1 MKHTCHWTGCARE
14 VPPAMWGCRE
24 HWFKLPKVLRDA
36 IWRHYRPGQEVDK
49 RPSDRYLA
57 TAALVQ
63 NWIAGKVEI
72 RKDGSIF
79 LIGDIE
85 VGGHTLPVGDDGRL
99 ADSAAQAADDAST
112 SDR

>member
-1 MKHTCHWTGCARE
+1 VRHTCHWTGCTRE
-14 VPPAMWGCRE
+14 VPPSMWGCKP

-36 IWRHYRPGQEVDK
+36 IWAAYRPGQEIDK
-49 RPSDRYLA
+49 KPSDRYIA

-79 LIGDIE
+79 LTGDIQ
-85 VGGHTLPVGDDGRL
+85 VGEHTLPVSSDGRL
-99 ADSAAQAADDAST
+99 A
-112 SDR
+112 

>member
-1 MKHTCHWTGCARE
+1 MTHLCHWPDCPIA
-14 VPPAMWGCRE
+14 VPPKMYMCKS

-49 RPSDRYLA
+49 RPSDRYIA
-57 TAALVQ
+57 TAAIVH

-79 LIGDIE
+79 LTGDIE

-99 ADSAAQAADDAST
+99 ADSSAPKESKHG
-112 SDR
+112 

>member
-1 MKHTCHWTGCARE
+1 
-14 VPPAMWGCRE
+14 MWGCKP

-36 IWRHYRPGQEVDK
+36 IWAAYRPGQEIDK
-49 RPSDRYLA
+49 KPSDRYIA

-79 LIGDIE
+79 LTGDIQ
-85 VGGHTLPVGDDGRL
+85 VGEHTLPVSSDGRL
-99 ADSAAQAADDAST
+99 A
-112 SDR
+112 